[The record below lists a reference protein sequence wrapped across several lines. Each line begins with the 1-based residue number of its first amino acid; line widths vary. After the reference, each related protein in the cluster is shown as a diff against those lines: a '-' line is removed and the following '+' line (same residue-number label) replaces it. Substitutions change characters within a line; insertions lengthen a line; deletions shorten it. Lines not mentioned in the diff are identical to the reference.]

1 MKVEFMKKAIV
12 LVVIM
17 LLLGFGVRAQSE
29 AGVYKLHVPTA
40 EEFVAGIPDFKNLYE
55 TGYGYQARQMLKTI
69 EAEFITRYMKNADYE
84 TLSAAFDKLKV
95 RFMITPSGGE
105 YPEIDYNFWVAKIVQ
120 VWLHEHNRY
129 FSDLSVLRFD
139 DYVISAERHDFDNDG
154 QDREYLLN
162 VIKLDEDGTIEY
174 NNYLT
179 ASDGSREVW
188 PVPVSW
194 RGYGYDE
201 GNTASR
207 PLFDKGFEDITA
219 DGIPEWILEQNLTF
233 SRAGFDW
240 WTHITHILGWQKG
253 HFIILL
259 NLDKEY
265 ELKNLDDDP
274 ALEVSTHFT
283 HADNWWCGYVEVTTY
298 DWNGQTYSQ
307 MKPRFEPLDCTARH
321 AEEAMWSG
329 DFRTAL
335 KFYDQFIADHT
346 AEYAAYDKCLSG
358 PGDPYCEE
366 TRGIRI
372 FDYFLFR
379 RVVAYALLNDEAG
392 VQDALKVL
400 YQYFPSDEDTFK
412 PTNGKPAAVCQA
424 AYKQWEGQFG
434 DGDSQSYS
442 EGVFVPGTILE
453 DVNSDDRSI
462 PRLYETIFIDP
473 IRAGCDI
480 GRFNGTPT
488 LIPTLIPTLSPTTT
502 PDNRPQSE
510 IYIDYQ
516 AVYSAFMSGDYDT
529 ALKITEQVTPEN
541 EIDTARWHYW
551 HALALEALKRPL
563 EALAEYTAIYERNP
577 QSAWG
582 KMAGLHLERSS

>member
-1 MKVEFMKKAIV
+1 MKVAVMNKAIV
-12 LVVIM
+12 LAIIM
-17 LLLGFGVRAQSE
+17 LLVGFGVQAESE
-29 AGVYKLHVPTA
+29 AGDYKLHVPTA
-40 EEFVAGIPDFKNLYE
+40 DEFVAAIPDFKKLLESN
-55 TGYGYQARQMLKTI
+55 YGYHAREMLRAT
-69 EAEFITRYMKNADYE
+69 EAEFRTRYMKNADYA

-95 RFMITPSGGE
+95 RFVITPSGGE

-120 VWLHEHNRY
+120 AWLSKYNRY
-129 FSDLSVLRFD
+129 FSDLSVLRLD
-139 DYVISAERHDFDNDG
+139 DYVISGELHDFDNDG
-154 QDREYLLN
+154 HDDEYLLN
-162 VIKLDEDGTIEY
+162 VVKLDEDGTIEY

-179 ASDGSREVW
+179 GSDGSREVW

-219 DGIPEWILEQNLTF
+219 DGVPEWILEQNLTF

-240 WTHITHILGWQKG
+240 WTHITHILGWQNN
-253 HFIILL
+253 HFVTLL
-259 NLDKEY
+259 DLDKAY

-274 ALEVSTHFT
+274 ALEVSTRFT
-283 HADNWWCGYVEVTTY
+283 HADNWWCGYVEVMTY
-298 DWNGQTYSQ
+298 HWNGQTYIKL
-307 MKPRFEPLDCTARH
+307 KPHFEPLDCTARQ
-321 AEEAMWSG
+321 AEEAMWAG
-329 DFRTAL
+329 DFRAAL
-335 KFYDQFIADHT
+335 KLYDQFIADHT

-379 RVVAYALLNDEAG
+379 RVVAYALLNDVEG
-392 VQDALKVL
+392 IQKALKDL
-400 YQYFPSDEDTFK
+400 YQYIPVYENTFGPIHEKPEAICQTAYDQWSGQLSYGDIHYNSD
-412 PTNGKPAAVCQA
+412 
-424 AYKQWEGQFG
+424 
-434 DGDSQSYS
+434 
-442 EGVFVPGTILE
+442 GVFVPGTILE

-462 PRLYETIFIDP
+462 PRLYESVFIDP

-488 LIPTLIPTLSPTTT
+488 LVPTLIPTLSPTTT

-516 AVYSAFMSGDYDT
+516 AIYAAFMSGDYET

-551 HALALEALKRPL
+551 HALALELLKRPV
-563 EALAEYTAIYERNP
+563 EALAAYTAIYESNP

-582 KMAGLHLERSS
+582 KMAGLHLEKSS